1 MSRVLSILS
10 KAREELGDVNNT
22 RFTDS
27 KLLEHLNDGIKDFIL
42 STKSLKECL
51 YVELASNG
59 AIYDISKYV

>member
-42 STKSLKECL
+42 STKSLIPISSLMVLLTFQK
-51 YVELASNG
+51 LALR
-59 AIYDISKYV
+59 